1 MRLQE
6 KVCLITGGAMGIGR
20 ASAELFAR
28 EGARVVIADWDRQA
42 GEEAAGALHA
52 AGVDVIFTHGD
63 VGLAAD
69 AQRMVQETVSAFGKL
84 DVLMN
89 NAAVMAHGTVVD
101 TSEEEWDRVLRI
113 NLKSVFLM
121 SKYAI
126 PEMIK
131 NGGGSIINVSSAA
144 GITAWENQCAYD
156 AAKAAVVNLSRQ
168 MALDFIQHN
177 IRVNCLVPA
186 LVDTPQLRGALSKA
200 PDPQAAEQAFK
211 PFLPIG
217 RLGTAEEIAHGALF
231 LASDESSFVVGSPLL
246 VDGGFLA
253 H

>member
-1 MRLQE
+1 MRLE
-6 KVCLITGGAMGIGR
+6 GKVCLITGGAVGIGR
-20 ASAELFAR
+20 ASAELFIR
-28 EGARVVIADWDRQA
+28 EGARIAIADLDEATGAETAQA
-42 GEEAAGALHA
+42 LRERGG
-52 AGVDVIFTHGD
+52 GVIFTHGD
-63 VGLAAD
+63 VGSADD
-69 AQRMVQETVSAFGKL
+69 AQRMVEETVQAFGKL

-89 NAAVMAHGTVVD
+89 NAAIMAHGTVLD

-126 PEMIK
+126 PHMIR
-131 NGGGSIINVSSAA
+131 NGSGSIINVSSAA
-144 GITAWENQCAYD
+144 GITAWTNQCAYD
-156 AAKAAVVNLSRQ
+156 AAKAGVVNLSRQ
-168 MALDFIQHN
+168 MALDFIEDN

-186 LVDTPQLRGALSKA
+186 LVDTPQLRGAMSKT
-200 PDPQAAEQAFK
+200 PDPEAAEQAFK

-217 RLGTAEEIAHGALF
+217 RLGYAEEIAQGALF
-231 LASDESSFVVGSPLL
+231 LASDESSFVVGSPLI